1 MEHNH
6 IKNLVTDKPIKLIS
20 SVQKFSVK
28 NYKEL
33 TNFSLSK
40 VIDLIDKL
48 DTIYSRLGIDN
59 FRNKYT
65 LVYGKRGS
73 PHVFQVFDE
82 TNENIIVNIIMHKDN
97 SIEVNCKKYAFHAK
111 NITDLRNNYSVD
123 YLNNDLTWHISK

>member
-1 MEHNH
+1 MNP
-6 IKNLVTDKPIKLIS
+6 ILNGLITDKPLKLLS

-28 NYKEL
+28 NSKEVP
-33 TNFSLSK
+33 NFSPSK
-40 VIDLIDKL
+40 AMDLIYKL
-48 DTIYSRLGIDN
+48 NTIYTSLGIDN

-82 TNENIIVNIIMHKDN
+82 TDENIIATIIMHKDN
-97 SIEVNCKKYAFHAK
+97 TIEVKCRKFNFHAK

-123 YLNNDLTWHISK
+123 YLNNDLTWHINN